1 MILSS
6 CVFTI
11 CPSELLLPPAPSD
24 LTPHSLRPHRAV
36 SPSTL
41 LPGVC
46 PPASLEQKEEVKKVT
61 LKAFAD
67 RPPLPSGWVAV
78 PSPGPQLS
86 ASIPLGPG
94 PPPGLRA
101 CLGPQRPRLPACLPG
116 TPSSWLGPWPPVPA
130 PDRCVVTQC
139 LQFSGQAAVGDAWGP
154 LSGLSEAGG
163 GQLSPVPWGPPLFS
177 TLTWEGSSST
187 FYPPCCLPGGW
198 RGLGLPFA
206 WADSAGPCD
215 RTFEPRPFSGGGTR
229 SRHPV
234 PITHGSGGGTG
245 GVS

>member
-116 TPSSWLGPWPPVPA
+116 TPSSWLGPWPPVPLEA
-130 PDRCVVTQC
+130 PWPAKVK
-139 LQFSGQAAVGDAWGP
+139 QASA
-154 LSGLSEAGG
+154 
-163 GQLSPVPWGPPLFS
+163 PLFLEWRQGLLGEAWPQGPQS
-177 TLTWEGSSST
+177 
-187 FYPPCCLPGGW
+187 PGV
-198 RGLGLPFA
+198 
-206 WADSAGPCD
+206 AGQGQGELM
-215 RTFEPRPFSGGGTR
+215 T
-229 SRHPV
+229 
-234 PITHGSGGGTG
+234 
-245 GVS
+245 